1 MGGASPPSAR
11 SSDPMQAK
19 GAPPPLPPPLA
30 RQLRWRRPRMK
41 RAVVSSSVS
50 TKPRTHFLTLLRWR
64 QMMTSS
70 SIGERPRRGQLGVA
84 HYLPTVHTPPRSLPR
99 LPPYVRQRGCS
110 PFVARVMQAAREVQC
125 VAGSA
130 RQHGWAGAR
139 RGSGGGERA
148 AKLAVSSSSGG
159 GGSRSSSIR
168 PCCTVLGQCK
178 ASVATCVPVSRAN
191 HLPRFRAPT
200 EVLRVP
206 QLPEHYP
213 LSLSLSL
220 SSLSLSPLSV
230 SL

>member
-1 MGGASPPSAR
+1 MIALIGP
-11 SSDPMQAK
+11 Q
-19 GAPPPLPPPLA
+19 
-30 RQLRWRRPRMK
+30 
-41 RAVVSSSVS
+41 
-50 TKPRTHFLTLLRWR
+50 T
-64 QMMTSS
+64 TSS
-70 SIGERPRRGQLGVA
+70 HIWAKKFEHASRWLNWRETKLMVRYKVA
-84 HYLPTVHTPPRSLPR
+84 FGKATAAGAAGHNP
-99 LPPYVRQRGCS
+99 